1 VLRTRRAGWKF
12 GWARFAK
19 GLLLCTAAA
28 WVLGAPSIAM
38 ADPKTSPPGQRNGHE
53 KHPGMTVPGHGNGYS
68 PPARGHQMP
77 ELDAGSFGA
86 ALALVAGGTMIL
98 RGRRHRKP

>member
-28 WVLGAPSIAM
+28 WA
-38 ADPKTSPPGQRNGHE
+38 PGQRNGHE